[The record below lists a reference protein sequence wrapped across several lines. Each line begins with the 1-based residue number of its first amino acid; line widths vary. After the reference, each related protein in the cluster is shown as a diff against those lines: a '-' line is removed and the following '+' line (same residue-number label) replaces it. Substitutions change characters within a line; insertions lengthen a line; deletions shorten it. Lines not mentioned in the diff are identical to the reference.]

1 MKAKGLR
8 VFAVLMIFV
17 GIIAGVV
24 ALILAGTY
32 TIDDVPN
39 ISNLREVVQEVLDEQ
54 EDGEE

>member
-24 ALILAGTY
+24 ALILAGNSRY
-32 TIDDVPN
+32 
-39 ISNLREVVQEVLDEQ
+39 
-54 EDGEE
+54 

>member
-1 MKAKGLR
+1 MKFNKDS
-8 VFAVLMIFV
+8 
-17 GIIAGVV
+17 IIVKTWV

>member
-1 MKAKGLR
+1 MKFNKDS
-8 VFAVLMIFV
+8 
-17 GIIAGVV
+17 IIVKSWV